1 MKAIFIGGLTNGRVA
16 LSCLKNIPSLSL
28 PLIFTHPIGVETPRA
43 VNLGEDLDANRV
55 RYGKNIMDALEDIRA
70 ISPDL
75 IVVVGWSWLIPQSV
89 LEIPPLGVVGF
100 HPSRLPADRGRS
112 VLAWQIEEGYTKT
125 ALTMFYYTPEPD
137 AGDII
142 DAEEIPINESD
153 YIGDLLDKVDV
164 ATGKLMENNMA
175 NILNQ
180 TVVRTKQDHTCA
192 TKRKLRTD
200 AHSQIDWESSAVAV
214 YNKIRAI
221 SRPYPGAT
229 GSICG
234 VQYRIWR
241 AIPLS
246 LNGTED
252 ENHYAPGDAMDYDRN
267 SFVIKCGTGAIK
279 LIDYEA
285 L

>member
-1 MKAIFIGGLTNGRVA
+1 VKTIFIGGLTNGRVA
-16 LSCLKNIPSLSL
+16 LSCLKNIASLSL
-28 PLIFTHPIGVETPRA
+28 PLIFTHPKDVEAPRA
-43 VNLGEDLDANRV
+43 VDIGEGLGERRV
-55 RYGKNIMDALEDIRA
+55 RYGKNVVDALEDIRT

-75 IVVVGWSWLIPQSV
+75 IVVAGWSWLIPQSI

-142 DAEEIPINESD
+142 DAEGIPINESD

-175 NILNQ
+175 KILNQ
-180 TVVRTKQDHTCA
+180 TIIRKKQDHTCA
-192 TKRKLRTD
+192 TVRILRTD
-200 AHSQIDWESSAVAV
+200 AHSQINWESSAVAV

-252 ENHYAPGDAMDYDRN
+252 ENHYAPGDAMDYDGD
-267 SFVIKCGTGAIK
+267 SLVIRCRIGAIK